1 MDCRET
7 EKLLMLYVDGE
18 ISKPDARELENH
30 VKQCRRCT
38 ALFEEALEIKD
49 LVRRI
54 PMEKAPADLRRQI
67 ELQIAA
73 SGRRSQAFGILRW
86 SAAAAVLVLAVYGGY
101 AWLFPRTVVKTSTAP
116 MAEAPQV
123 AAAEGLPAGNSGS
136 VRPAAAPN
144 RMQKFPG
151 ISMPRLRKRIIPPTV
166 LEDLVVE
173 HVRPLPPEIQTPD
186 TDSVARWYAS
196 KSGFYAPPPQL
207 ASWGGRMEGGR
218 MSRFQDREAV
228 QLFYNV
234 GGKRVTVFMFRA
246 DMIEDIVK
254 LDSMDQLDR
263 TDEEEYVNTTPGGRR
278 VALFSHNGIGY
289 SVITDADAD
298 VMRQT
303 VRAIVSQAF

>member
-7 EKLLMLYVDGE
+7 EKLLTLYIDGE
-18 ISKPDARELENH
+18 ISKADARELEGH

-38 ALFEEALEIKD
+38 ALFEEAIEIKD

-73 SGRRSQAFGILRW
+73 SGRRSQAFGVLRW
-86 SAAAAVLVLAVYGGY
+86 SAAAAVLALAVYGGY
-101 AWLFPRTVVKTSTAP
+101 AWFFPRTVVKPAP
-116 MAEAPQV
+116 MAGPQPQMAAVETTAPSMASDV
-123 AAAEGLPAGNSGS
+123 HPVSAVSNRMEKFSGS
-136 VRPAAAPN
+136 TL
-144 RMQKFPG
+144 
-151 ISMPRLRKRIIPPTV
+151 SRLRKRTLPPTV
-166 LEDLVVE
+166 LENLIVE

-234 GGKRVTVFMFRA
+234 NGKRVTVFMFRA

-254 LDSMDQLDR
+254 IDSIEQLEK
-263 TDEEEYVNTTPGGRR
+263 TSEEEYVNATPGGRM
-278 VALFSHNGIGY
+278 VALFSHSGIGY

-303 VRAIVSQAF
+303 VRAIVSQTF